1 MICGNPTELP
11 YHHLHSAHC
20 ESGVTAALLSHHGLP
35 MTEPMAFCIASG
47 LFFIHLPFKSVFG
60 APNVSFRKAPG
71 AVFKTLGRRL
81 GVEFEVR
88 HYRDPQKA
96 SDDLLRLIQS
106 GTPVGLQT
114 NVYWLS
120 YMPRRFRFQFNAHN
134 LVVYG
139 QDQTGWTVSDPV
151 LETPQICTTD
161 SLDRARFAKGFLA
174 PKGRAYFISKPPK
187 VSSDRLRTAVRRG
200 ILSTGFSMSRIPLP
214 IFGHKAIGLLASR
227 MEKWPT
233 IFKDPHDA
241 VMQLAMVVRMQ
252 EEIGTGGAGFRY
264 LYAAFLQQ
272 AAVVLDDKRYQEFST
287 TMTGIGDQWRAFA
300 GKCARIYRAGKP
312 DVDAF
317 REVAAIVRGCGERE
331 RALFDQIFVHEKARP
346 SRTTVALPAGQ
357 EQ

>member
-1 MICGNPTELP
+1 MSQLP

-20 ESGVTAALLSHHGLP
+20 ESGVTAALLTHHGLP
-35 MTEPMAFCIASG
+35 MTEPMAFGIGSG

-60 APNVSFRKAPG
+60 APNLSFRKAPG
-71 AVFKTLGRRL
+71 AVFKTLGKRL
-81 GVEFEVR
+81 GIEFEVR
-88 HYRDPQKA
+88 HYRDAKKA
-96 SDDLLRLIQS
+96 SADLDALLEQ

-139 QDQTGWTVSDPV
+139 KDDGGWKVSDPV
-151 LETPQICTTD
+151 LEEPQVCTPD

-174 PKGRAYFISKPPK
+174 PRGRAYFIARPPK

-214 IFGHKAIGLLASR
+214 IFGHKAIWLLADR
-227 MEKWPT
+227 MAKWPT
-233 IFKDPHDA
+233 LYADPHDSI
-241 VMQLAMVVRMQ
+241 MQLAMVVRMQ

-272 AAVVLDDKRYQEFST
+272 AAVVLDDKQYEDYSKV
-287 TMTGIGDQWRAFA
+287 MTLIGDHWRSFA
-300 GKCARIYRAGKP
+300 GKCARICRAGKA

-317 REVAAIVRGCGERE
+317 REVSEIVRECGERE
-331 RALFDQIFVHEKARP
+331 RALFNEIFLHEKARP
-346 SRTTVALPAGQ
+346 SRATVALTAGQ
-357 EQ
+357 PQ